1 MPCER
6 EDETRQNPVPPDSHR
21 LSPIS
26 ARRFCQNTALSFAL
40 RLTHAPYNAPYAVK
54 HAVRRVVKDLGPILQ
69 VALLCHHDGRGR
81 RVVADVKFHTLC
93 AASNWK
99 TGSGRCGLSG
109 NLRTS
114 TSILLSYS
122 LFYVVLHRRTT
133 GYLMVSFFS
142 GGPWAMSHPLS
153 AKALLVD
160 GQHSVRPVNTRICWA
175 YHVSSGIS

>member
-1 MPCER
+1 MSCER

-40 RLTHAPYNAPYAVK
+40 RLTHAPYDAPYAVK

-114 TSILLSYS
+114 TSILLSYTLLCGFAS
-122 LFYVVLHRRTT
+122 PHNW
-133 GYLMVSFFS
+133 VSYGIVFF
-142 GGPWAMSHPLS
+142 GGAVGHEPPF
-153 AKALLVD
+153 
-160 GQHSVRPVNTRICWA
+160 
-175 YHVSSGIS
+175 VSKSIAC